1 MYFSS
6 RHQCGFRKG
15 YSTLQCLL
23 AMLEKWRSAVDNKK
37 KTFGAL
43 LTELPKA
50 FDCLSREL
58 LLVKLH
64 VHGFSIPAIR
74 LVNSCLKNRKQRTKI
89 SSAYSSW
96 EKILFGIP
104 QVSVLGSLFFNI
116 FLCDLF

>member
-37 KTFGAL
+37 ETFGAL

-50 FDCLSREL
+50 FDCLSHEL

-104 QVSVLGSLFFNI
+104 QVSVLGSLLFNI